1 MTGTFEPQAV
11 VGARDYGRFPVQI
24 SIAARGERDLAEE
37 LTLEEVKHARLLF
50 GRDAESHGH
59 VGGLVKS

>member
-50 GRDAESHGH
+50 G
-59 VGGLVKS
+59 